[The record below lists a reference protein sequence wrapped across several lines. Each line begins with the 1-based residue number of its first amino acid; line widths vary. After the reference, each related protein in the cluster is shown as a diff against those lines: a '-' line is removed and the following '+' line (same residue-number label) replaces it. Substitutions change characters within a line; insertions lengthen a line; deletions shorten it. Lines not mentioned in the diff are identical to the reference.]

1 MLSIFVAVAGR
12 PCVPSPP
19 SEVSESKPLSPLLR
33 LHTQYMYITAKGLN
47 SIPFQRDIKDLFTF
61 SFFFYCIYSC
71 TYSIYLRSQTKSN
84 ARPIDHAI
92 Q

>member
-61 SFFFYCIYSC
+61 SFFFYCINHAHTLFIC
-71 TYSIYLRSQTKSN
+71 GHKQNQMPDRSICNT
-84 ARPIDHAI
+84 I
-92 Q
+92 